1 MISWTNPG
9 KVSEGSWISQICLCS
24 QLSSCPCPLKTPP
37 DSALNSRCHQHGPSG
52 PPPVL
57 FLSHT
62 HSDAWIL
69 IHHYELQGQGDTCH
83 SLCREIP
90 GVARCRREGLWI
102 QWGRA
107 GIRSRGEK
115 GKLSS
120 HSSLLILFLTACLPK
135 VQFASKDWQHNHG
148 ST

>member
-9 KVSEGSWISQICLCS
+9 KVSEGSCISQSCLCS
-24 QLSSCPCPLKTPP
+24 QLSSCPCPLKSPT

-57 FLSHT
+57 FLCQT
-62 HSDAWIL
+62 HSGAWIL

-83 SLCREIP
+83 SLCRGIP
-90 GVARCRREGLWI
+90 CVSRCKREGLWV

-107 GIRSRGEK
+107 GIWRGGEK
-115 GKLSS
+115 GNLSP
-120 HSSLLILFLTACLPK
+120 HSGLLIFFLTTCLPK
-135 VQFASKDWQHNHG
+135 VQSTSEDQQHSHD